1 MTTHIVSTAAELAA
15 VSAPSVVKP
24 GDTVLLNAGTY
35 AGSYTWRSSG
45 RPGAPIIVQ
54 NAPGQNVVLDRAGN
68 GGAPNLRLEGT
79 DLVVREH
86 QDGGTFRITNTNTT
100 RDLDAASFRPEGV
113 RVAGTSRRT
122 KLINLRIDNAGGGVV
137 SDLGADANETYGLV
151 ITRCGWDSPT
161 RGSGH
166 GIYPQNSG
174 DWRKAARHCAIA
186 NGYGHGIHLFGGSAS
201 KVQNYD
207 VEDCVV
213 FNTSSASHR
222 DRVSE
227 PVIFD
232 GDDGLPSPVD
242 GVAVRRSV
250 LWQVYKYPEQAG
262 AKHPCFRIGGGRSE
276 VNGSLEF
283 IDNWVYG
290 GTIFAEAVSSLRF
303 LDNKLRGASS
313 PFSAVLAPVV
323 ETWRALTTKAEWD
336 AAYDAF
342 RAKYP
347 ENDYRIIIA
356 ANEMPDDG
364 ARAYANEHERGRG
377 LVSVVNGSGAPI
389 VMADLSSICE
399 DKKIYELTDIEA
411 PEGETFLFRYRGAG
425 VPMPMIRPPATPPIG
440 GSFPP
445 DRATGVYFA
454 SFLVREIHV

>member
-15 VSAPSVVKP
+15 VSAPGIAKP
-24 GDTVLLNAGTY
+24 GDIVLLNAGTY

-45 RPGAPIIVQ
+45 RPGAPIVVQ
-54 NAPGQNVVLDRAGN
+54 NAPGQNVILDRAGN
-68 GGAPNLRLEGT
+68 GGAPNLRLEGS

-86 QDGGTFRITNTNTT
+86 QDGGTFRITNTNAA
-100 RDLDAASFRPEGV
+100 RSLDANSFRPEGI

-137 SDLGADANETYGLV
+137 SDLGADANETYGLI

-186 NGYGHGIHLFGGSAS
+186 NGYGHGIHLFGGHTS

-232 GDDGLPSPVD
+232 GDDGMPSPVD

-250 LWQVYKYPEQAG
+250 LWQVYKYPEQGG
-262 AKHPCFRIGGGRSE
+262 AKHPCFRIGGGRVE
-276 VNGSLEF
+276 VNGTLEF
-283 IDNWVYG
+283 TDNWVYG
-290 GTIFAEAVSSLRF
+290 GTVFLEDVRSLRF
-303 LDNKLRGASS
+303 KDNRLRGASS
-313 PFSAVLAPVV
+313 PFSGVLAPVV
-323 ETWRALTTKAEWD
+323 EAWRQLTTAAEWV

-342 RAKYP
+342 RVKYP
-347 ENDYRIIIA
+347 ENDYKTIVA
-356 ANEMPDDG
+356 ANEMPNDG

-377 LVSVVNGSGAPI
+377 LVAAVNGSGVPI
-389 VMADLSSICE
+389 VTVDLSEICE
-399 DKKIYELTDIEA
+399 VGKIYELTDVEA
-411 PEGETFLFRYRGAG
+411 LEGETFLFRYRGIAIPL
-425 VPMPMIRPPATPPIG
+425 PMLRPGATPPIG
-440 GSFPP
+440 GSFPA
-445 DRATGVYFA
+445 DRATGPYFA
-454 SFLVREIHV
+454 CFLIREICA